1 MANDTKGKRP
11 AQAAHEQLTAAQ
23 KRSREEEDE
32 KWARFLAMRDGAQPP
47 PDPAPAAPSPAPAP
61 APVSPRAPRAQRPPV
76 VIANTGGTSS
86 TGFAPTFGS
95 TPAPVTDGPTY
106 EEPPLPG
113 AEEPLQESGPATG
126 SSAPGWQLWG
136 AAKAFTPRE
145 PRKHYLARII
155 VERKLSVFYGQPGSL
170 KSMLVMDAL
179 MAIALGK
186 VWLPPLPN
194 AGAGPRGVATVR
206 APVLWVDFDNGEDT
220 SDERVE
226 ALLRGH
232 GAEDPALTARYWFY
246 VSMPKPWLSASS
258 RDSVNELAELVK
270 QHGIK
275 VVAIDNL
282 GTVSLGVD
290 ENTSAMTEVMSNLR
304 WLAESTGAAVVVI
317 HHERKGNGTTGGK
330 AGEALRGHSS
340 INAALDLA
348 LLVEREGVSDVVT
361 FRSTKTRGI
370 KVTSL
375 TAHWT
380 YDHKPGTEGELLRGR
395 FYGGGTNDDAGDDAA
410 VVRAIL
416 EAAET
421 PKNGTQLAAA
431 VQKLLPSGEVCG
443 SNRIRALADKL
454 ASRGAVKVT
463 SGARGAKVYQ
473 TA

>member
-1 MANDTKGKRP
+1 MANDTGDTNGKRP
-11 AQAAHEQLTAAQ
+11 AQAAHERLTAEQ
-23 KRSREEEDE
+23 KRARAEEDA
-32 KWARFLAMRDGAQPP
+32 KYARWVAMRSGAQPP
-47 PDPAPAAPSPAPAP
+47 QDPAPAP
-61 APVSPRAPRAQRPPV
+61 APLSPRAPRASRPV
-76 VIANTGGTSS
+76 NIANAGGTSF
-86 TGFAPTFGS
+86 TEYKPPFAGRAPAPPEPEFAPLE
-95 TPAPVTDGPTY
+95 D
-106 EEPPLPG
+106 
-113 AEEPLQESGPATG
+113 EPLHESGRGRATSAG
-126 SSAPGWQLWG
+126 APGWQLWG
-136 AAKAFTPRE
+136 ADKAFKPRE

-194 AGAGPRGVATVR
+194 AGAGPRGVATER

-232 GAEDPALTARYWFY
+232 GAEDPALTAGYWFY

-463 SGARGAKVYQ
+463 SGMRGAKVYQ

>member
-1 MANDTKGKRP
+1 MANDTGDTNSKRP
-11 AQAAHEQLTAAQ
+11 AQAAHERLTAEQ
-23 KRSREEEDE
+23 KRARAEEDA
-32 KWARFLAMRDGAQPP
+32 KYARWVAMRSGAQPP
-47 PDPAPAAPSPAPAP
+47 QDPAPAPPASSPARAPAP
-61 APVSPRAPRAQRPPV
+61 LSARAPRPV
-76 VIANTGGTSS
+76 SVGNVGGTSS
-86 TGFAPTFGS
+86 TVYTPPFAERA
-95 TPAPVTDGPTY
+95 PAPP
-106 EEPPLPG
+106 EPDLGPLPG
-113 AEEPLQESGPATG
+113 APLHASGRGPATG

-136 AAKAFTPRE
+136 ADKAFKPRE

-179 MAIALGK
+179 MAIALGEM
-186 VWLPPLPN
+186 WLPPLPN
-194 AGAGPRGVATVR
+194 AGPGSRGVATVR

-232 GAEDPALTARYWFY
+232 GAEDPALTAGYWFY

-282 GTVSLGVD
+282 GTVSLGID
-290 ENTSAMTEVMSNLR
+290 ENTSAMTAVMSNLR

-361 FRSTKTRGI
+361 FRSTKTRGVA
-370 KVTSL
+370 VTSL

-380 YDHKPGTEGELLRGR
+380 YEHKRGTEGELLEGR
-395 FYGGGTNDDAGDDAA
+395 FYGGGVNDDAGDDAA

-421 PKNGTQLAAA
+421 PKNGTQLVAA
-431 VQKLLPSGEVCG
+431 VKKLLPSGEVCG
-443 SNRIRALADKL
+443 EGRIRALADKL

-463 SGARGAKVYQ
+463 SGMKGAKVYQ

>member
-1 MANDTKGKRP
+1 MANDTGDKRP
-11 AQAAHEQLTAAQ
+11 AQAAHEQRKTAAQ
-23 KRSREEEDE
+23 RKAEERAEEDA
-32 KWARFLAMRDGAQPP
+32 KYARWVAMRSEEQDPP
-47 PDPAPAAPSPAPAP
+47 ASSPAP
-61 APVSPRAPRAQRPPV
+61 APVSPRAPRARPV
-76 VIANTGGTSS
+76 SIATPGGSSDTGYTPP
-86 TGFAPTFGS
+86 FAG
-95 TPAPVTDGPTY
+95 TPAPVTDELAY

-113 AEEPLQESGPATG
+113 AEEPLHESGPATG

-136 AAKAFTPRE
+136 ADKAFKPRE

-186 VWLPPLPN
+186 MWLPPLPN
-194 AGAGPRGVATVR
+194 AGPGSRGVATVR

-317 HHERKGNGTTGGK
+317 HHERKGNGATGGK

-431 VQKLLPSGEVCG
+431 VQKLLPSGDVCG

-463 SGARGAKVYQ
+463 SGMRGAKVYQ
-473 TA
+473 TS